1 MLAIVLPE
9 KKGLKTYPPLKIMEI
24 SEKSIIQEIFVKQ
37 ILAGKIFIYPTDTIY
52 GLGCNA
58 LNENAVE
65 KIKLIKERDKEK
77 PLSIIAPSLEWIKEN
92 LIIDD
97 LNIKKYLPGAYTLIL
112 KKKNQDF
119 LSWVSKTE
127 TLGVRIPKHPLTE
140 KIQAS
145 GVPFITTSVN
155 LSEQPFALRISEIK
169 KEIKKKVDFIIK
181 AEDESSLSEKPSA
194 LIINGK
200 IIERK

>member
-1 MLAIVLPE
+1 
-9 KKGLKTYPPLKIMEI
+9 
-24 SEKSIIQEIFVKQ
+24 
-37 ILAGKIFIYPTDTIY
+37 
-52 GLGCNA
+52 
-58 LNENAVE
+58 
-65 KIKLIKERDKEK
+65 
-77 PLSIIAPSLEWIKEN
+77 
-92 LIIDD
+92 
-97 LNIKKYLPGAYTLIL
+97 
-112 KKKNQDF
+112 

-181 AEDESSLSEKPSA
+181 AEDESSLSGKPSA